1 MELSIDALKEKF
13 LNMNSDIELIERK
26 LKDEM
31 CKMYEDDI
39 NPFLILNDFE
49 NIKHELSK
57 INKELDNLYERKK
70 ISINYMHR
78 QMQNY
83 NFLLNLEN
91 NLDIASKQFSNYH
104 NSEIILNNFFYD
116 NIKKFLLHIN
126 YDEIKELI
134 QLDNQ
139 QKYLDNKEVNSS
151 GQLSGRYN
159 ETVNGK
165 NLPTNCANFKY
176 SVNSGELKE
185 NKNKILNNDTTTNDN
200 KLGKIGKTNNKN
212 TGDTDYLFN
221 PIDDATFQSVPAL
234 IRRRAKLDD
243 INVIYKALYD
253 MALKKGSCLPVEK
266 SELTQMNLQV
276 FGQTGEAK
284 IATLRY
290 LKIIE
295 VTNNSRAHSHD
306 PSVRHFFV
314 QLFVF
319 NRDLMS
325 TLHFIVYL
333 IEIFVFHYKC
343 ICYFFLFHFIS
354 FFLIFII

>member
-31 CKMYEDDI
+31 CKIYEDDI

-49 NIKHELSK
+49 NIKNELHR
-57 INKELDNLYERKK
+57 INKELNILYERKK
-70 ISINYMHR
+70 MSINYMHR

-91 NLDIASKQFSNYH
+91 NLNITSKEFTNYH

-116 NIKKFLLHIN
+116 NIKKFLLNIN
-126 YDEIKELI
+126 YDEINEML
-134 QLDNQ
+134 QLDYH
-139 QKYLDNKEVNSS
+139 QKCALSQEEQITANSTS
-151 GQLSGRYN
+151 MGN
-159 ETVNGK
+159 EATNTK
-165 NLPTNCANFKY
+165 NPVCDTTNYKHNI
-176 SVNSGELKE
+176 SNNELKCSEKSVMNNGNVMDDNRNE
-185 NKNKILNNDTTTNDN
+185 NM
-200 KLGKIGKTNNKN
+200 NNKN
-212 TGDTDYLFN
+212 GSDKESLFC
-221 PIDDATFQSVPAL
+221 PIDNATFQTVPAL

-243 INVIYKALYD
+243 INLIYKSLYD
-253 MALKKGSCLPVEK
+253 MAIKKGSCLPVEK

-295 VTNNSRAHSHD
+295 VINKTG
-306 PSVRHFFV
+306 SVKLLNCAGLKKKRK
-314 QLFVF
+314 
-319 NRDLMS
+319 RKTCMAR
-325 TLHFIVYL
+325 
-333 IEIFVFHYKC
+333 
-343 ICYFFLFHFIS
+343 
-354 FFLIFII
+354 

>member
-49 NIKHELSK
+49 TIKSELQR
-57 INKELDNLYERKK
+57 INKELNVLYERKK
-70 ISINYMHR
+70 MTIQYMHR

-91 NLDIASKQFSNYH
+91 NLNITSKEFINYH

-116 NIKKFLLHIN
+116 NIKKFLLNIN
-126 YDEIKELI
+126 YDEINELL
-134 QLDNQ
+134 QLDHM
-139 QKYLDNKEVNSS
+139 QKCVDNKGEQTS
-151 GQLSGRYN
+151 GNNLSDLGK
-159 ETVNGK
+159 EAPNGK
-165 NLPTNCANFKY
+165 PAPVPCDSANYKNY
-176 SVNSGELKE
+176 VSNIDLKDNE
-185 NKNKILNNDTTTNDN
+185 KREILNNGNVTEDSRNEQVNKGNATN
-200 KLGKIGKTNNKN
+200 KES
-212 TGDTDYLFN
+212 LFC
-221 PIDDATFQSVPAL
+221 PIDDATFQSVPPL

-243 INVIYKALYD
+243 INLIYKSLYD
-253 MALKKGSCLPVEK
+253 MAIKKGSCLPVEK

-295 VTNNSRAHSHD
+295 VIN
-306 PSVRHFFV
+306 
-314 QLFVF
+314 
-319 NRDLMS
+319 
-325 TLHFIVYL
+325 
-333 IEIFVFHYKC
+333 K
-343 ICYFFLFHFIS
+343 
-354 FFLIFII
+354 

>member
-49 NIKHELSK
+49 NIRSELHRIS
-57 INKELDNLYERKK
+57 KELNVLYERKK
-70 ISINYMHR
+70 MSIQYMHR

-91 NLDIASKQFSNYH
+91 NLNITSKEFMNYN

-116 NIKKFLLHIN
+116 NIKKFLLNIN
-126 YDEIKELI
+126 YDEINELL
-134 QLDNQ
+134 QLEHL
-139 QKYLDNKEVNSS
+139 QKCVDRKGEQTNENNLNDMGTEVP
-151 GQLSGRYN
+151 
-159 ETVNGK
+159 NGK
-165 NLPTNCANFKY
+165 SGMCDSGSYKNY
-176 SVNSGELKE
+176 VNTSDFRDNEKRGM
-185 NKNKILNNDTTTNDN
+185 LNNGNIAQDN
-200 KLGKIGKTNNKN
+200 RNEQVNKGN
-212 TGDTDYLFN
+212 ATDKESLFC

-243 INVIYKALYD
+243 INLIYRSLYD
-253 MALKKGSCLPVEK
+253 MAIKKGSCVPVEK

-295 VTNNSRAHSHD
+295 VIN
-306 PSVRHFFV
+306 
-314 QLFVF
+314 
-319 NRDLMS
+319 
-325 TLHFIVYL
+325 
-333 IEIFVFHYKC
+333 K
-343 ICYFFLFHFIS
+343 
-354 FFLIFII
+354 

>member
-49 NIKHELSK
+49 NIKNELHK
-57 INKELDNLYERKK
+57 INKELNVLYERKK
-70 ISINYMHR
+70 MSIQYMHR

-91 NLDIASKQFSNYH
+91 NLNITSKEFINYH
-104 NSEIILNNFFYD
+104 NSEIILNNFFYE
-116 NIKKFLLHIN
+116 NIKKFLLNIN
-126 YDEIKELI
+126 YDEINELL
-134 QLDNQ
+134 QLDHL
-139 QKYLDNKEVNSS
+139 QKCVDSKGEQTSGNNVSDLGKEVPKGKPALCDSASYKNHVSS
-151 GQLSGRYN
+151 SDLKDN
-159 ETVNGK
+159 EKRG
-165 NLPTNCANFKY
+165 A
-176 SVNSGELKE
+176 
-185 NKNKILNNDTTTNDN
+185 LNNGNAAEDSRNEQVN
-200 KLGKIGKTNNKN
+200 RGNA
-212 TGDTDYLFN
+212 TDKESLFC

-243 INVIYKALYD
+243 INLIYKSLYD
-253 MALKKGSCLPVEK
+253 MAVKKGSCLPVEK

-295 VTNNSRAHSHD
+295 VINKTG
-306 PSVRHFFV
+306 SVKLLNCAGLKKKKKRKTC
-314 QLFVF
+314 QA
-319 NRDLMS
+319 R
-325 TLHFIVYL
+325 
-333 IEIFVFHYKC
+333 
-343 ICYFFLFHFIS
+343 
-354 FFLIFII
+354 